1 MVLDVAYLVFEALLK
16 QTDLLLQL
24 FYLILLIRMLAA
36 LLMHGW
42 KLFFYFKLVGQ
53 RFHLLSQQ
61 RQVILL
67 CGLGSKAGISRI

>member
-1 MVLDVAYLVFEALLK
+1 MCGLRRFNLSTICLIVVLNVANLVFEALLK

-42 KLFFYFKLVGQ
+42 EMLLFLYFKLV
-53 RFHLLSQQ
+53 RH
-61 RQVILL
+61 
-67 CGLGSKAGISRI
+67 